1 MSVICI
7 VVLVVLVVLAFIYG
21 ILHDVGRCCSDCV
34 NYKVCYGNS
43 LDRNHLEAPACD
55 KFKERK

>member
-1 MSVICI
+1 MQII
-7 VVLVVLVVLAFIYG
+7 LIIALIVLAFAYV

-43 LDRNHLEAPACD
+43 RDINHLEAPACD
-55 KFKERK
+55 RFKER

>member
-1 MSVICI
+1 MEFILII
-7 VVLVVLVVLAFIYG
+7 VLIVLVVLAFAYV

-43 LDRNHLEAPACD
+43 RDINHLEAPACD
-55 KFKERK
+55 RFKER